1 MILSFTGGIPIG
13 AEKIQQN
20 AFSYMT
26 NTTSLSNGRN
36 LRYFRGGKCD
46 ILRFTTTDPEA
57 KLVFLDGIPGNS
69 GSSSI
74 VINLPPGTYTF
85 LRCLVAYNQVFI
97 EHNEWSGADYTIET
111 FDLDRKVRK
120 ALIHLSNI
128 NPIFTAIAGGSY
140 AYYGGYLIRGED
152 APVQEINLTP
162 PRRIVKT
169 YRIEKCQSCHQD
181 LPGQQIRSY
190 ERKDRVP
197 FAERFN
203 NMIRDGLL
211 KI

>member
-1 MILSFTGGIPIG
+1 
-13 AEKIQQN
+13 
-20 AFSYMT
+20 MT
-26 NTTSLSNGRN
+26 NTTSFSNGRN

-46 ILRFTTTDPEA
+46 IIRFTTTDPEA
-57 KLVFLDGIPGNS
+57 KLVFLDGPPGNS

-74 VINLPPGTYTF
+74 VINLPIGTYTF

-120 ALIHLSNI
+120 ALMHLSTN
-128 NPIFTAIAGGSY
+128 NPIFTTIAGGPY

-162 PRRIVKT
+162 PQRIVKT
-169 YRIEKCQSCHQD
+169 HRIEKCHQD
-181 LPGQQIRSY
+181 LPDMSY
-190 ERKDRVP
+190 KRKDRVQ

-203 NMIRDGLL
+203 NMFRDGLL